1 MRIVVVGDGKVGYTL
16 AQQLSKENHDVVVID
31 SNSEVLQHSLETLDI
46 MVVNGNGASLE
57 AQQEAGVDKSN
68 LLIAVTSADEVNL
81 LCCIL
86 ARKMGCKHTIA
97 RVRNPEYIQQIRY
110 LNEELGL
117 SMIINPERSAA
128 WEISRLL
135 QFPSF
140 INRDSFAKGMAEL
153 VELKIKPGS
162 VLDGI
167 MLGQMYEIAKV
178 KVLVCAVERGEEV
191 FVPKGS
197 TTLKGGDSI
206 VVTAATHDLAKLI
219 KNLGIATQKIR
230 NVMIV
235 GGSRIAIYLTERL
248 KRSGIEVKIIEKDAE
263 KCKALSQC
271 LPDALV
277 IHGDGSIQDLLL
289 SEGIREADAVVTLTN
304 IDEENLVISMYANY
318 MGVPKSIT
326 KINRIEYGV
335 IFNNKGIDSV
345 VSPKLISATE
355 IVRYVRDMQNTTGG
369 SVLTLHRI
377 FDGKI
382 DALEFKATEKTKYL
396 DTPLRQLP
404 LKDNILLVCI
414 NRAGKIIIPNG
425 NEEIKQGDA
434 VVIVTPSERTISA
447 LNEIYLSGEQM

>member
-1 MRIVVVGDGKVGYTL
+1 
-16 AQQLSKENHDVVVID
+16 
-31 SNSEVLQHSLETLDI
+31 
-46 MVVNGNGASLE
+46 
-57 AQQEAGVDKSN
+57 
-68 LLIAVTSADEVNL
+68 
-81 LCCIL
+81 
-86 ARKMGCKHTIA
+86 
-97 RVRNPEYIQQIRY
+97 
-110 LNEELGL
+110 
-117 SMIINPERSAA
+117 
-128 WEISRLL
+128 
-135 QFPSF
+135 
-140 INRDSFAKGMAEL
+140 
-153 VELKIKPGS
+153 
-162 VLDGI
+162 
-167 MLGQMYEIAKV
+167 
-178 KVLVCAVERGEEV
+178 
-191 FVPKGS
+191 
-197 TTLKGGDSI
+197 
-206 VVTAATHDLAKLI
+206 
-219 KNLGIATQKIR
+219 
-230 NVMIV
+230 MIV

-263 KCKALSQC
+263 KCKALSQR

-425 NEEIKQGDA
+425 NDEIKQGDG